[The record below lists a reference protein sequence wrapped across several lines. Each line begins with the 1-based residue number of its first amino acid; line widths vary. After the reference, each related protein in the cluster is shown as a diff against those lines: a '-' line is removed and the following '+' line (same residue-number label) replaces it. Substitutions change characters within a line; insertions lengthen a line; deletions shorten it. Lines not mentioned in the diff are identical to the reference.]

1 MAGAPEAFLPELI
14 ERVRQ
19 GLGDQE
25 PPGSPLAEASDEDV
39 GSGSDELESGLRAA
53 LVARRAGRGDP
64 LAARAAKKD
73 LSPLPRAPRSAPPPS
88 QKPQQPLVVS
98 AERAALLAACRE

>member
-1 MAGAPEAFLPELI
+1 MTTAPKAFLPELV

-19 GLGDQE
+19 GLGDKE
-25 PPGSPLAEASDEDV
+25 PPGSPVAEASDEDV

-53 LVARRAGRGDP
+53 LLARRAGLGDP

-88 QKPQQPLVVS
+88 QQPKPLLVG